1 MHREGQGATAPALL
15 GGAEEPLL
23 DGHLACDLPG
33 LAGGDSLA
41 VACAMRGCGHS
52 FEECSGKLLVLH
64 HSRLLLKGTS
74 TTEGIEDAGGGGE
87 RVTAA
92 RAMVVVW

>member
-1 MHREGQGATAPALL
+1 MRRSPPRLAFSQRHEVSGGGHVVHREGQGATAPALL

-52 FEECSGKLLVLH
+52 FEENAVESFLFY
-64 HSRLLLKGTS
+64 
-74 TTEGIEDAGGGGE
+74 TTADSS
-87 RVTAA
+87 
-92 RAMVVVW
+92 